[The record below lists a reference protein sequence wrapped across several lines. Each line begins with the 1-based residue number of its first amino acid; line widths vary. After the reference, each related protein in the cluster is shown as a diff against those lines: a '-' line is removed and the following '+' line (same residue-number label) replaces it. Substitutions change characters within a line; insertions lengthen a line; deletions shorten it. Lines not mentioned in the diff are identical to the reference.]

1 MSYADS
7 RKIVEAKGCGNEPVV
22 VLGIRGLYSNSMG
35 VVGVNDRGLYDD
47 GGFITTPEAGA
58 EWETRGVVPAGFP
71 KSGIV
76 GQRVYGAFNFNTDP
90 SGYRN
95 GEGFGERKGM
105 AVLDPGLYY
114 AHIVDLHKGDVRRE
128 ALCQRVGPV
137 DVHRDGVNGGYAQ
150 RSAYIGANIHDGG
163 MESTWSECCQTVPK
177 FQFPEFMTIIKGVL
191 RKTYGF
197 EDFYHTEV
205 GSSGVAKRV
214 YLRLCVPYL
223 LIDEKE
229 RREICR

>member
-1 MSYADS
+1 MCSSDLFPS
-7 RKIVEAKGCGNEPVV
+7 HDRGKGFTERLISTRIRVGIGMARGLESGNEPVV

-105 AVLDPGLYY
+105 AVLVVPPMLFCSILGG
-114 AHIVDLHKGDVRRE
+114 KGIS
-128 ALCQRVGPV
+128 LQMG
-137 DVHRDGVNGGYAQ
+137 
-150 RSAYIGANIHDGG
+150 
-163 MESTWSECCQTVPK
+163 WK
-177 FQFPEFMTIIKGVL
+177 
-191 RKTYGF
+191 
-197 EDFYHTEV
+197 
-205 GSSGVAKRV
+205 
-214 YLRLCVPYL
+214 L
-223 LIDEKE
+223 LIRFPGNTKHCF
-229 RREICR
+229 ILI